1 MSKNFIT
8 PLSTSRFP
16 NRLPFT
22 FQIVELNVDI
32 YGLEPL
38 SLCACRISCLKKF
51 QVSGFKFK
59 VVILRA
65 FAPFDYSLSNKLYE
79 RCIVVIVILVL
90 FFLFFL
96 FSVLKVLLL
105 GGE

>member
-1 MSKNFIT
+1 
-8 PLSTSRFP
+8 
-16 NRLPFT
+16 
-22 FQIVELNVDI
+22 VDI

-38 SLCACRISCLKKF
+38 LLCACRISCLKKF

-59 VVILRA
+59 VVMLRS

-79 RCIVVIVILVL
+79 RCVVVILIRVL

-96 FSVLKVLLL
+96 FSVLKVLLF